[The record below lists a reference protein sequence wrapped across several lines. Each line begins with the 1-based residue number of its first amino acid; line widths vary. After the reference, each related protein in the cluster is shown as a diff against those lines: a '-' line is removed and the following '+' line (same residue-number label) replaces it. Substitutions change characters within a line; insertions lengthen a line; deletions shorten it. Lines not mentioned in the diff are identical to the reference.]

1 MRLLMI
7 GLGCLLVSAEATRA
21 QDAAKL
27 AKAAQAGRAAEEQIP
42 DIALKAKAVLKDN
55 CHGCH
60 GDGGSA
66 ANGFYVLS
74 PRSLKSRVMPGQP
87 EQSEQSRL
95 IRVLL
100 PNGSMPKDGE
110 PLAAADRQTLIDWI
124 KAGAPRFLPKPN
136 RTFIE
141 PLDVFVAMVKHL
153 KSLDEDDQPFAR

>member
-1 MRLLMI
+1 MRLLVV
-7 GLGCLLVSAEATRA
+7 GFGCLLISAGMTEA

-27 AKAAQAGRAAEEQIP
+27 ATAAQAGRAAEEKIP

-66 ANGFYVLS
+66 ANEFYVLS
-74 PRSLKSRVMPGQP
+74 PRSLKSRVVPGQP
-87 EQSEQSRL
+87 EQSRL

-110 PLAAADRQTLIDWI
+110 PLAADDRQTLIDWI
-124 KAGAPRFLPKPN
+124 KSGAPSFRFVP
-136 RTFIE
+136 
-141 PLDVFVAMVKHL
+141 AW
-153 KSLDEDDQPFAR
+153 